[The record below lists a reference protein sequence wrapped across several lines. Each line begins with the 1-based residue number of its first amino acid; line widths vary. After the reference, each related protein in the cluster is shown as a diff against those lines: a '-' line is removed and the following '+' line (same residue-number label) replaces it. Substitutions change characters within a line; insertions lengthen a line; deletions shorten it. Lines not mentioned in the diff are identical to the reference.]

1 MPDHVFTLAC
11 SAVLIIGLC
20 FGFVNKSKILCAWLL
35 TYLHIL
41 VHYKRLHMDP
51 ADVQELWSAIA
62 SQGLR
67 LGAHAQQLQH
77 IFISLEEL
85 IHVSQGN
92 APPS

>member
-1 MPDHVFTLAC
+1 
-11 SAVLIIGLC
+11 
-20 FGFVNKSKILCAWLL
+20 
-35 TYLHIL
+35 
-41 VHYKRLHMDP
+41 MDP

-62 SQGLR
+62 SQGLC

-85 IHVSQGN
+85 IHVGQCN